1 MSLSVVQVNAHQTNS
16 DVQMDS
22 ASQQA
27 CDAMVCP
34 VAMTEVMKLAA
45 VSYLY
50 HLLCSPSSLANYFST
65 HYLGANSVIYCI
77 GIHMKIMLVMFVQS
91 SVLNIFHIT
100 LCCDCFVHNHPGAC
114 HRLCICDNYGG
125 LGMKFATTT
134 TTKCNVAFKHANS
147 LLINRFND

>member
-1 MSLSVVQVNAHQTNS
+1 
-16 DVQMDS
+16 MDS

-91 SVLNIFHIT
+91 SVLNIFHIHVRQLYVVT
-100 LCCDCFVHNHPGAC
+100 ALYIITQVH
-114 HRLCICDNYGG
+114 
-125 LGMKFATTT
+125 ATDYASVITMG
-134 TTKCNVAFKHANS
+134 VWA
-147 LLINRFND
+147 